1 MIYNK
6 NLYFYVFKAFMNKIN
21 LVKPVIR
28 LYRPDDTRKLCSFEV
43 LENKA
48 GNLFI
53 NTKKFTHDNNFRFII
68 ELKNKLGHLL
78 GFEHYSHFEGTES
91 MTGLYINVNEE
102 YRQRNYY
109 LGEILRLASI
119 IQMLEN
125 KVKNFSIKSK
135 STAVYFHA
143 KYKFQPSVTAFHDR
157 DKLLKTIADDK
168 SPDFKDLSQR
178 AKIFTE
184 QIKNI
189 LSGEKQRSMCRPANE
204 LIKEYITRALSEKN
218 IKQHQFGW
226 TMDMTLTEE
235 TIKGNKDF
243 FNALFSK
250 HGIDYKI

>member
-1 MIYNK
+1 
-6 NLYFYVFKAFMNKIN
+6 MNKVE
-21 LVKPVIR
+21 LFKPVIR
-28 LYRPDDTRKLCSFEV
+28 LYKPDETRKLCSFKV
-43 LENKA
+43 PQNKA
-48 GNLFI
+48 GELFVDI
-53 NTKKFTHDNNFRFII
+53 KPESPLNNFRFII
-68 ELKNKLGHLL
+68 ELKNRLGKLL
-78 GFEHYSHFEGTES
+78 GYEIYSHFEGS
-91 MTGLYINVNEE
+91 DKMTGLYINVLDE
-102 YRQRNYY
+102 YRQRHYF

-125 KVKNFSIKSK
+125 KIKTFSIKSK
-135 STAVYFHA
+135 ETAIYFHS

-243 FNALFSK
+243 FNALFAK